1 MQITEPLRFNYEFSR
16 VYKRGISYSGRY
28 IILHIFKRTGRVYR
42 GKILIPHDINRLGVT
57 GSRKLR
63 TAVLRNRVRRL
74 LRESYR
80 LLEPEIKAGYDLI
93 FTMKFVKE
101 APKFLDVQREMHAL
115 LRRADALVVNSSQ
128 RNKKIGNENHGSSK
142 NIVRKKKDT

>member
-16 VYKRGISYSGRY
+16 VYKRGKAYAGRY

-42 GKILIPHDINRLGVT
+42 GKVQVPSQINRLGVT

-80 LLEPEIKAGYDLI
+80 LLEPQIKPGYDLI
-93 FTMKFVKE
+93 FTMKFVSE
-101 APKFLDVQREMHAL
+101 PPGFSDVQKEMHDL
-115 LRRADALVVNSSQ
+115 LRRADALTLYSSQ
-128 RNKKIGNENHGSSK
+128 NGQENSGRAQDHL
-142 NIVRKKKDT
+142 